1 MTLGE
6 LLVWLIPAAFAGILV
21 WGALYEFRSGA
32 KDQEDE

>member
-6 LLVWLIPAAFAGILV
+6 LLVWLIPAAIAGALI
-21 WGALYEFRSGA
+21 WGTLYEFRSGA